1 MLYVCTDITRFSEFK
16 TLFQEQN
23 QGLPFLDLSKAR
35 CSELAGEC
43 KSIVSHHN
51 TCAVFLGY
59 LEPGWMI
66 EPTHQTLIRSVL
78 RKFPTAMVSNFVES
92 ISYSWKNEIAT
103 VYTHGP
109 LNKNGHSNSIND
121 GCSL

>member
-1 MLYVCTDITRFSEFK
+1 MLYVCTDITRFSDFK

-23 QGLPFLDLSKAR
+23 LGIPFLDLSKAR
-35 CSELAGEC
+35 PSELAAEC

-51 TCAVFLGY
+51 MCAVFLGY

-66 EPTHQTLIRSVL
+66 ESSHQTLIRSVI

-92 ISYSWKNEIAT
+92 ISYSWKNEIDT
-103 VYTHGP
+103 VYTYAP
-109 LNKNGHSNSIND
+109 LNKNGNSDSLNN
-121 GCSL
+121 GCFV